1 MKADDLNWEKCAPF
15 WGPWHHQMSS
25 IYRKSIVIYDV
36 KDYVIE
42 IGAPKQNMFWKRLT
56 KTKISLQLVQ
66 KQNSYDQKSCRK
78 AWSCKKKVVLCFHFL
93 CMYVCLSVCSQATG
107 HSCWPRNFI
116 FDMRDPYYKGKK
128 GLFLFLEIFIF
139 TNFRAIFI
147 YRKIPIAGL

>member
-15 WGPWHHQMSS
+15 CGPWHHQMSS

-36 KDYVIE
+36 IDYVIE

-78 AWSCKKKVVLCFHFL
+78 AWSCKKKWSSVFTFYV
-93 CMYVCLSVCSQATG
+93 CMSVCLSVRKLQVTVVDLGTSSSTWGTLITRVRKVYFCFWKFS
-107 HSCWPRNFI
+107 
-116 FDMRDPYYKGKK
+116 
-128 GLFLFLEIFIF
+128 FLRILGQSLYIVKFL
-139 TNFRAIFI
+139 
-147 YRKIPIAGL
+147 